1 MLHVHNNHHTHRYSD
16 KWLQVVNALELAC
29 EDLPKLSDVCPEMH
43 LKLDQR
49 SAASPASLPS
59 PDTAAATLS
68 ARRTPRSSAKTTGE
82 MTAVTSGSRPLIP
95 ESRLYE
101 LLNQR
106 RDRFGRRLMDYVYV
120 YGIF

>member
-1 MLHVHNNHHTHRYSD
+1 MLHVHNNRHTHRCSN
-16 KWLQVVNALELAC
+16 KWLQVVYALELAC

-68 ARRTPRSSAKTTGE
+68 ARRAPRRQAASEGVKAL
-82 MTAVTSGSRPLIP
+82 VL
-95 ESRLYE
+95 
-101 LLNQR
+101 
-106 RDRFGRRLMDYVYV
+106 RDRSALDVTLISPGPLTS
-120 YGIF
+120 I